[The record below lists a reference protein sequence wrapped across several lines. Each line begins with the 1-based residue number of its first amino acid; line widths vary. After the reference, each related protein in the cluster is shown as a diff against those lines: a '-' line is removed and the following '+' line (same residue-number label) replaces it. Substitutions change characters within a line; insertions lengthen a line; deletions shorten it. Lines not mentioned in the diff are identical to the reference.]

1 MTETGD
7 GQEPVGSVA
16 EEAAKL
22 FGALTGW
29 AKEHGDGFSA
39 LTDELHVHLAT
50 DAPECQW
57 CPVCRVVA
65 AVRQTSPEVREHLT
79 GAASSLVLALSGML
93 STRPPSS
100 DGRVEHI
107 DLDDDADGLEDD
119 PGGET

>member
-1 MTETGD
+1 
-7 GQEPVGSVA
+7 
-16 EEAAKL
+16 
-22 FGALTGW
+22 
-29 AKEHGDGFSA
+29 
-39 LTDELHVHLAT
+39 
-50 DAPECQW
+50 
-57 CPVCRVVA
+57 VCRVVA

-107 DLDDDADGLEDD
+107 DLDDDEDDDLEDD